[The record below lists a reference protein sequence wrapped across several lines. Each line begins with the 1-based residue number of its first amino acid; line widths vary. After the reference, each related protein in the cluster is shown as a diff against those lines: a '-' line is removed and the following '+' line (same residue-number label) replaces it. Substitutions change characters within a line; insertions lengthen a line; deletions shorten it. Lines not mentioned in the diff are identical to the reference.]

1 LTRDLAVDD
10 FEFRTEEF
18 LPVRAAFHLG
28 VFHMYGKVSIH
39 CDVIYGLMNRTVFT
53 LYLIVNIA

>member
-1 LTRDLAVDD
+1 MDD